1 MDLVASLTLGL
12 ALVCAWQTPASEGRH
27 GGGHL
32 RLVRDALSPARC
44 PISTHSW
51 LVDLFFFFF
60 KDYSLSTDLLH
71 GSRGCE
77 FLWTLDVVIEW
88 AFA

>member
-32 RLVRDALSPARC
+32 RLVRGALSPARC

-51 LVDLFFFFF
+51 LVDLFFFFLKITPLAQTYCMALGAVSSF
-60 KDYSLSTDLLH
+60 GHLT
-71 GSRGCE
+71 
-77 FLWTLDVVIEW
+77 W
-88 AFA
+88 

>member
-1 MDLVASLTLGL
+1 MGVVISGWLGMPFPLPGVLSALILGL
-12 ALVCAWQTPASEGRH
+12 WTF
-27 GGGHL
+27 
-32 RLVRDALSPARC
+32 
-44 PISTHSW
+44 
-51 LVDLFFFFF
+51 FFFFF

>member
-1 MDLVASLTLGL
+1 MGVVISGWLGMPFPL
-12 ALVCAWQTPASEGRH
+12 PGVLSALIPGLWTFF
-27 GGGHL
+27 
-32 RLVRDALSPARC
+32 
-44 PISTHSW
+44 
-51 LVDLFFFFF
+51 FFFFF